1 MGGSRMKTGDVLV
14 LTPRSRYGR
23 NLVKKTGNIV
33 KVKYIQPGKF
43 CVEHWN
49 QSCRWIDNQYDKD
62 FDWQFKE
69 VRDNFLE
76 RTEELEMRRAI
87 GYPMDLLG
95 NNIETSK
102 ERFERWE
109 LELTES

>member
-1 MGGSRMKTGDVLV
+1 MKTGDVLV

-49 QSCRWIDNQYDKD
+49 QSCRWIDTQYDKD
-62 FDWQFKE
+62 FDLNIKYSFIVIWLLFIVVNLVMVWLGLLKNL
-69 VRDNFLE
+69 V
-76 RTEELEMRRAI
+76 
-87 GYPMDLLG
+87 GY
-95 NNIETSK
+95 
-102 ERFERWE
+102 
-109 LELTES
+109 

>member
-1 MGGSRMKTGDVLV
+1 MVFILLTGC
-14 LTPRSRYGR
+14 
-23 NLVKKTGNIV
+23 KK
-33 KVKYIQPGKF
+33 K
-43 CVEHWN
+43 
-49 QSCRWIDNQYDKD
+49 YDKD

-76 RTEELEMRRAI
+76 RTEELEMRSAI

-95 NNIETSK
+95 YIIETSK
-102 ERFERWE
+102 ERVESWE